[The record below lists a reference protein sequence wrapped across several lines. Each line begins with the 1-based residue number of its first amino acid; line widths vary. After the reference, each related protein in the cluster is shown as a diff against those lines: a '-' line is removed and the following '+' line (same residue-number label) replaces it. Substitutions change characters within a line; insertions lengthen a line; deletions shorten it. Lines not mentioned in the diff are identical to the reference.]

1 MRILGDI
8 KVIHGQ
14 GMPSQRHHDA
24 GDLYVK
30 VNVKLPETVDAA
42 SVPLL
47 ERALPPRTPVE
58 NYGKEISLEEVT
70 LDDADTRSKSGFKS
84 AQAAAGDDPM
94 DEDEG
99 EPRVQCANQ

>member
-1 MRILGDI
+1 
-8 KVIHGQ
+8 
-14 GMPSQRHHDA
+14 MPSQRHHDA

-30 VNVKLPETVDAA
+30 VNVKLPETLDAA

-47 ERALPPRTPVE
+47 ERALPPRVPLE